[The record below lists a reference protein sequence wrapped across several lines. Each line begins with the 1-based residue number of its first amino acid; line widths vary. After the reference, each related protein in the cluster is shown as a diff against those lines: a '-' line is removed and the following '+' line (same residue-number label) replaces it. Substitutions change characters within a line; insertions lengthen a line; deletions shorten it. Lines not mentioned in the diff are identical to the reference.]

1 MAIDLEAQSPRLC
14 AFLHGGVYSAKKSV
28 DLSRVGVQKDGGD
41 SEALD
46 ERVIEDMELVLQAGW
61 GGGCMAQ
68 RGWQLGRT
76 WEGEWM

>member
-14 AFLHGGVYSAKKSV
+14 AFLHGGVCSAKKAV

-41 SEALD
+41 FEALD
-46 ERVIEDMELVLQAGW
+46 ERVIEDTERALQAGW
-61 GGGCMAQ
+61 GGGRVAQ
-68 RGWQLGRT
+68 RGWQPGRT